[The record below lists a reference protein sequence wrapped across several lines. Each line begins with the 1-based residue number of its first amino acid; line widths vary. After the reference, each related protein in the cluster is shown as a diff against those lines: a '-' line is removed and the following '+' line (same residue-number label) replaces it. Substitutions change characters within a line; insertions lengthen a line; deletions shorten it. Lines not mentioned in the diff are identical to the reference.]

1 MKEYK
6 IYAQGLSEF
15 QQKLNDFINAN
26 PSIEVKAINP
36 EKKASGLFED
46 TLFSDHIVVRIIYD

>member
-15 QQKLNDFINAN
+15 QQKLNDFFNAN

-36 EKKASGLFED
+36 EKKANGVFED
-46 TLFSDHIVVRIIYD
+46 ALLEDNIVVRIIYD